1 MWLRAHRT
9 IVFMQPVF
17 SIILYL
23 QKQNES
29 RLRIADS
36 IIQNAD
42 ETPAETP
49 NKNRRHTAKCRH
61 GRLGSGSPP
70 QLVSQPDS
78 APAGGSTN
86 TRHSPDS
93 SSDTQDD
100 THPLVPA
107 LATVQVA
114 PSAGAA
120 ERTRT
125 NTCTRARL
133 PGGSYHGS
141 HCLRARP
148 FRSARGK
155 LMNSGIL

>member
-61 GRLGSGSPP
+61 SRLGSGSPP

-86 TRHSPDS
+86 TCHSPDS

-125 NTCTRARL
+125 NTCTRARRQAGVITG
-133 PGGSYHGS
+133 PIACVPDPFAPHVGS
-141 HCLRARP
+141 
-148 FRSARGK
+148 
-155 LMNSGIL
+155 